1 MTGKFI
7 TIYGINNIGKTTH
20 AKLLVEHLEQN
31 GHKAHYVKYPVYDA
45 PPSGHFL
52 DRVLRSG
59 EQKISEEELQLWFI
73 INRYQY
79 QPELK
84 RLLEDG
90 YIVVA
95 EDYIG
100 TGMAWGMAKGLSEEW
115 VSTCNLG
122 LLKEDLGILIEGQR
136 VKAAMEK
143 GHVHEQNE
151 ELINRCAE
159 KFSYL
164 AEKNNWQRVKLMER
178 KEDTAELIWR
188 AVDDYLK

>member
-31 GHKAHYVKYPVYDA
+31 GYKVHYVKYPVYDA
-45 PPSGHFL
+45 QPSGPFL
-52 DRVLRSG
+52 DKVLRSG

-79 QPELK
+79 QPALK
-84 RLLEDG
+84 RFLEDG

-100 TGMAWGMAKGLSEEW
+100 TGMAWGIAKGLSEEW
-115 VSTCNLG
+115 LTMCNQG
-122 LLKEDLGILIEGQR
+122 LLKEDFGILIEGQR

-164 AEKNNWQRVKLMER
+164 AGKNNWHRVKLMER
-178 KEDTAELIWR
+178 REDTADLICR
-188 AVDDYLK
+188 VVDDYLK

>member
-1 MTGKFI
+1 MGKFI

-20 AKLLVEHLEQN
+20 AKLLVERLTQN
-31 GHKAHYVKYPVYDA
+31 GRKAYYVKYPVYDV
-45 PPSGHFL
+45 PPSGHLL
-52 DRVLRSG
+52 DKLLRSG

-73 INRYQY
+73 VNRYQY

-100 TGMAWGMAKGLSEEW
+100 TGMAWGMAKGLSEAW
-115 VSTCNLG
+115 VSTCNQG
-122 LLKEDLGILIEGQR
+122 LIKEDLAILIEGER
-136 VKAAMEK
+136 IKTAMEK

-164 AEKNNWQRVKLMER
+164 AEKYNWNRVKLMKH
-178 KEDTAELIWR
+178 KEDTANLIW
-188 AVDDYLK
+188 AIVDDYLQ